1 MRRAQE
7 EGKLA
12 RHGYSKVSLFGVS
25 TLEAL
30 KYAVFENSQWTIN
43 GIRPP
48 SVETL
53 EDFLNVRKPAG
64 HKVGKL
70 PRLKQIFS
78 SASKLPFLEKYLG
91 GQGLREL
98 AYMSVRN
105 EIVCFDDFER
115 RGDGLKVKDV
125 LGLISSLRNERECKV
140 VLILND
146 EKLKDEERADFE
158 AKDIRQNN

>member
-1 MRRAQE
+1 MTAKTLQFKHDVPGQTLRDPESNVLCLRGKWGVGKTYLWDAEVRRAQE

-91 GQGLREL
+91 GAGAARTCTDVSL
-98 AYMSVRN
+98 ATRSSAST
-105 EIVCFDDFER
+105 
-115 RGDGLKVKDV
+115 
-125 LGLISSLRNERECKV
+125 ISSAGAT
-140 VLILND
+140 D
-146 EKLKDEERADFE
+146 
-158 AKDIRQNN
+158 